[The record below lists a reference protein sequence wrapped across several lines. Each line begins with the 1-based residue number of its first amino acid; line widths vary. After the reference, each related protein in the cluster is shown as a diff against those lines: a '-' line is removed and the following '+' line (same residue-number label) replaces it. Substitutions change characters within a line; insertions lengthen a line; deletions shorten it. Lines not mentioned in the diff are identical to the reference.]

1 LFIDRPHPYSFA
13 MSDPNFLR
21 ELIIVLTATIAIV
34 FVFQKLRLPNIVGF
48 LLTGVIIGP
57 HGFQLI
63 QSVDEVETL
72 AEIGVVLLLF
82 TIGLE
87 FSLETILSVQRRVV
101 WAGLLQVVLTTLVV
115 LAVARLLG
123 ASVEVGLFYGFL
135 VSLSSTAIVL
145 RIYHDRGEINSLQG
159 RLASGLLLFQDLC
172 VVPMMLLL
180 PVLAG
185 SGQDSIFFIVWV
197 LAKSLITLVAIVWTA
212 RKLLPQLLHQVALLR
227 NREIF
232 VLFVVLVCFGT
243 AWLTSETGLSLAL
256 GALVAG
262 LVISESELSHQI
274 VADILPLRDCFSGI
288 FFISIGMLLNL
299 GLLSQD
305 FRITL
310 FELLLMIGIK
320 SLVLF
325 AVFWWLYRSIRL
337 GVVLGLG
344 LAQIGEF
351 SFVLAKA
358 GINFKL
364 LSPADGQIFLAASI
378 LSMMATPFLIQWAHT
393 WAFGFEGLFKDIGFN
408 RSTGD
413 GANETASATG
423 HVIVVG
429 YGLNGQN
436 LAQVLKEVSIPYRVL
451 EMDPDL
457 VHSAKT
463 GGEPIS
469 FGDGTRPE
477 ILQQV
482 GIDKARVLVVAIS
495 DPATTARL
503 VSQARRLRTDL
514 YIIVRTRYVAEIDH
528 LYRLGANQV
537 IPEEFETSVEI
548 FARVLQEYHI
558 PRNVISLQVDLIR
571 REHYGTLR
579 GIRLQGKRL
588 DALSQFLV
596 GTTSDIFSI
605 VEASPAIGKSL
616 EEINLPLRSGVSVIA
631 VVRDGKSYPNVGND
645 FKLAVGDML
654 VLLGGHKALDDAA
667 QILNPA
673 GDNQS

>member
-1 LFIDRPHPYSFA
+1 
-13 MSDPNFLR
+13 MSDPIFLR

-63 QSVDEVETL
+63 QSVDQVETL

-115 LAVARLLG
+115 LAVALLLG

-185 SGQDSIFFIVWV
+185 SGQDSIFLIVWV

-212 RKLLPQLLHQVALLR
+212 RKLLPRLLHQVALLR

-310 FELLLMIGIK
+310 LELLLMIGIK

-378 LSMMATPFLIQWAHT
+378 LSMMATPFLIQWAHA
-393 WAFGFEGLFKDIGFN
+393 WAFGFEGLFKDTGFN
-408 RSTGD
+408 RSTSG

-457 VHSAKT
+457 VRSAKA

-482 GIDKARVLVVAIS
+482 GIEKARVLVVAIS
-495 DPATTARL
+495 DPAATARL

-571 REHYGTLR
+571 KEHYGTLR
-579 GIRLQGKRL
+579 GIRLQGKQL

-605 VEASPAIGKSL
+605 VAASPAIGKSL

>member
-1 LFIDRPHPYSFA
+1 MSEPLFLPQ
-13 MSDPNFLR
+13 
-21 ELIIVLTATIAIV
+21 LIILLTATIAIV
-34 FVFQKLRLPNIVGF
+34 FVFQKLRLPTIVGF
-48 LLTGVIIGP
+48 LLSGVIIGP
-57 HGFQLI
+57 YGFQLI
-63 QSVDEVETL
+63 QSVGQVETL

-115 LAVARLLG
+115 LAVARFLG
-123 ASVEVGLFYGFL
+123 APLEVGIFYGFL
-135 VSLSSTAIVL
+135 LSLSSTAIVL

-159 RLASGLLLFQDLC
+159 RLASGILLFQDLC

-185 SGQDSIFFIVWV
+185 SGGDSIVLIGWV
-197 LAKSLITLVAIVWTA
+197 LAKSLITLVVIVWTA
-212 RKLLPQLLHQVALLR
+212 RKLLPRLLHQVALLR

-232 VLFVVLVCFGT
+232 VLFVVLICFGT
-243 AWLTSETGLSLAL
+243 AWLTSESGLSLAL

-288 FFISIGMLLNL
+288 FFISVGMLLNL
-299 GLLSQD
+299 NLLSQD
-305 FRITL
+305 FRIA
-310 FELLLMIGIK
+310 LLDLMLMISIK

-325 AVFWWLYRSIRL
+325 VVFWWLYRSLRL
-337 GVVLGLG
+337 GVVLGLS

-351 SFVLAKA
+351 SFILAKA
-358 GINFKL
+358 GINYKL
-364 LSPADGQIFLAASI
+364 LSPSDEQIFLAASI
-378 LSMMATPFLIQWAHT
+378 LSMMATPFLIQWAHGL
-393 WAFGFEGLFKDIGFN
+393 AFGVEGLFKNIEFN
-408 RSTGD
+408 RSTSGE
-413 GANETASATG
+413 ASETSAAAA

-436 LAQVLKEVSIPYRVL
+436 LARVLKEVSIPYRVL

-457 VHSAKT
+457 MHAAKA
-463 GGEPIS
+463 GGEPIF

-477 ILQQV
+477 ILRQA
-482 GIDKARVLVVAIS
+482 GIERARVLVVAIS
-495 DPATTARL
+495 DPAATARL
-503 VSQARRLRTDL
+503 VSQARRLRADL

-548 FARVLQEYHI
+548 FARVLQEYHV

-579 GIRLQGKRL
+579 GLRLQGKQL
-588 DALSQFLV
+588 DALNQFLI
-596 GTTSDIFSI
+596 GTTSDIFSV
-605 VEASPAIGKSL
+605 VENSPAVGKSL
-616 EEINLPLRSGVSVIA
+616 EEMDLPSRSGVSVIA
-631 VVRDGKSYPNVGND
+631 VVREGKSYQNVGTD
-645 FKLAVGDML
+645 FKLAAGDLL
-654 VLLGGHKALDDAA
+654 VLLGGHKALDDAGR
-667 QILNPA
+667 ILNPG
-673 GDNQS
+673 GDNHES

>member
-1 LFIDRPHPYSFA
+1 

-21 ELIIVLTATIAIV
+21 ELIVVLTATIAIV
-34 FVFQKLRLPNIVGF
+34 FVFQKLRLPTIVGF

-57 HGFQLI
+57 HGFQLV
-63 QSVDEVETL
+63 QSVDQVETL

-82 TIGLE
+82 TIGIE

-101 WAGLLQVVLTTLVV
+101 LAGFLQVGLTILVV
-115 LAVARLLG
+115 SAVARLLG
-123 ASVEVGLFYGFL
+123 VPVEVGIFYGFL
-135 VSLSSTAIVL
+135 LSLSSTAIVL

-159 RLASGLLLFQDLC
+159 RLASGMLLFQDLC
-172 VVPMMLLL
+172 VVPMMLIL

-185 SGQDSIFFIVWV
+185 SGQDSVFSIAWV
-197 LAKSLITLVAIVWTA
+197 LLKSLITLFVIVWTA
-212 RKLLPQLLHQVALLR
+212 RQLLPRLLHQVALLR

-243 AWLTSETGLSLAL
+243 AWLTSESGLSLAL
-256 GALVAG
+256 GALIAG

-274 VADILPLRDCFSGI
+274 VAEILPLRDCFSGI
-288 FFISIGMLLNL
+288 FFISVGMLLNL

-305 FRITL
+305 FRMAL
-310 FELLLMIGIK
+310 LDLLLMIGIK

-337 GVVLGLG
+337 GIVLGLG

-358 GINFKL
+358 GIHYKL
-364 LSPADGQIFLAASI
+364 LNPADEQIFLAASI
-378 LSMMATPFLIQWAHT
+378 LSMVATPFLIQWAHGL
-393 WAFGFEGLFKDIGFN
+393 AFGFEDLFKDIGFN
-408 RSTGD
+408 RSTSG
-413 GANETASATG
+413 GASETGAADG

-436 LAQVLKEVSIPYRVL
+436 LARVLKEVGIPYGVL

-457 VHSAKT
+457 VRSAKA

-477 ILQQV
+477 ILQQI
-482 GIDKARVLVVAIS
+482 GIAKARVLVIAIS
-495 DPATTARL
+495 DPAASARL
-503 VSQARRLRTDL
+503 VAQARRLRADL
-514 YIIVRTRYVAEIDH
+514 YVIVRTRYVAEIDR

-571 REHYGTLR
+571 KEHYGTLR
-579 GIRLQGKRL
+579 GIRLQGKQL

-605 VEASPAIGKSL
+605 VENSPAVGKSL
-616 EEINLPLRSGVSVIA
+616 EEINLPSRSGVSVVA
-631 VVRDGKSYPNVGND
+631 VVREGKSYHNVGND
-645 FKLAVGDML
+645 FKLATGDL
-654 VLLGGHKALDDAA
+654 LILLGGHKALDDAA

-673 GDNQS
+673 EGNNKS